1 MNNGNRAFVLGA
13 LFITVFFLF
22 IVRLFYMQVVE
33 QESKDTAL
41 RITEKKTIIR
51 PNRGLIYD
59 RNGELLVT
67 NQPVYNL
74 MVTPADTEEMDTV
87 AFCRLVGLDIDLFR
101 SRMKRARKIP
111 RHSSELQEQISIEDY
126 ARIAE
131 QLHRYPGFT
140 AEPSSQRKYIY
151 PSSGTLFGYVSKV
164 DSNDLRADSYYD
176 LNGTRGKTG
185 LEYAYET
192 YLRGT
197 KGVRYYFRDNRNIM
211 QEVAE
216 GKFNRDPEH
225 GQALVTTLDIELQAL
240 AEKLLSGKTGCVVAI
255 EPATG
260 EILALVSS
268 PTYDPN
274 LLVGRGRGNNYA
286 ALSVDSTKPLF
297 NLSTQGQY
305 RPGSIFKMV
314 QSLIALEQGVI
325 TPASRFSCNRNIIG
339 CHGPHSH
346 DDLRLAIRHSCNP
359 YFYQTMKRMVEQGK
373 HASRF
378 KDAAAGLKIWEGAIR
393 RFGFGTALRTDV
405 PGMLTGNVP
414 GVGTYDGMYGQ
425 HRWAFSTIYSIAI
438 GEGELEIVPLQMAN
452 LAAILA
458 NRGWY
463 IPPHLVK
470 DIGSSGKLPQFYN
483 REQTGVSPEHFDV
496 VIGAMSDVVN
506 EAGGTARLARID
518 GIEVCGKTGTVQN
531 DPLPD
536 HSVFMAFAPRNNP
549 EIALAV
555 YVEYAGYG
563 GQWAAPISRILIE
576 QYLND
581 SITNPIKAE
590 RIINTVIPIPTP

>member
-1 MNNGNRAFVLGA
+1 MNTGNRAFVLAA
-13 LFITVFFLF
+13 LFIVVFLLF
-22 IVRLFYMQVVE
+22 MVRLFQMQVIE
-33 QESKDTAL
+33 DDAKDTAL

-51 PNRGLIYD
+51 PNRGLLYD

-67 NQPVYNL
+67 NQPVYDL
-74 MVTPADTEEMDTV
+74 MVTPRETAALDTA
-87 AFCRLVGLDIDLFR
+87 AFCHLVGMDVAVFR
-101 SRMKRARKIP
+101 KRLIRARKTP
-111 RHSSELQEQISIEDY
+111 RHTTVLQEQIAIEDY

-131 QLHRYPGFT
+131 QLHRYPGFS
-140 AEPSSQRKYIY
+140 AEPSSQRKYMY

-164 DSNDLRADSYYD
+164 DSNDLRADEYYD
-176 LNGTRGKTG
+176 LNSTRGKTG

-192 YLRGT
+192 YLRGN
-197 KGVRYYFRDNRNIM
+197 KGVRYYFRDNQNIIR
-211 QEVAE
+211 EVAE

-225 GQALVTTLDIELQAL
+225 GKALVTTLDIELQAY

-268 PTYDPN
+268 PSYDPN

-314 QSLIALEQGVI
+314 QSLIALEMGVI
-325 TPASRFSCNRNIIG
+325 TPQSRFSCNRNIIG

-346 DDLRLAIRHSCNP
+346 DDLGLAIRHSCNP
-359 YFYQTMKRMVEQGK
+359 YFYQTMKRMVEKGK

-378 KDAAAGLKIWEGAIR
+378 KDAAAGLKEWEGAIR

-414 GVGTYDGMYGQ
+414 GVGTYDNMYGQ
-425 HRWAFSTIYSIAI
+425 YRWAFSTIYSIAI

-470 DIGSSGKLPQFYN
+470 DIGGEGKLPQFYN
-483 REQTGVSPEHFDV
+483 REQTGVASEHFSV
-496 VIGAMSDVVN
+496 VVSAMSDVVN
-506 EAGGTARLARID
+506 QSGGTASRARIP

-536 HSVFMAFAPRNNP
+536 HSVFMAFAPRDNP
-549 EIALAV
+549 QIAIAV
-555 YVEYAGYG
+555 YVEYAGFG
-563 GQWAAPISRILIE
+563 GQWAAPISKLLME
-576 QYLND
+576 QYLTD
-581 SITNPIKAE
+581 SISDQRTSD
-590 RIINTVIPIPTP
+590 RIIETAIPIPSK